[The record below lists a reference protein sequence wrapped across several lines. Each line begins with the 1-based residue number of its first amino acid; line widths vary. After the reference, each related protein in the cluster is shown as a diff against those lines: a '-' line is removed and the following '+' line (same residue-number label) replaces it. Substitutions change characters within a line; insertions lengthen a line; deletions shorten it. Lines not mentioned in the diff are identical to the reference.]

1 MARRA
6 GIDRLTHRLRVLEAA
21 TAMTTAQIMLAIL
34 PFRWTAAAFGTAA
47 REDTPAGPPTVNR
60 HAAAVGRAV
69 SAAARRLPWSPVCLP
84 QALAASWMLRR
95 RGLASRVCFGVL
107 RENGA
112 LKAHAWTTTA
122 DGGVVCGGSAA
133 VGFTP
138 LAALR
143 TGNHPR

>member
-21 TAMTTAQIMLAIL
+21 AAVTTAQIMLAIL
-34 PFRWTAAAFGTAA
+34 PFRWTAAAIGTAK
-47 REDTPAGPPTVNR
+47 REGAPLGPPTADR
-60 HAAAVGRAV
+60 RAAAVGRAV
-69 SAAARRLPWSPVCLP
+69 FAAARRLPWSPVCLP

-95 RGLASRVCFGVL
+95 RSIASRVCFGVL
-107 RENGA
+107 REGGA

-143 TGNHPR
+143 AGNHPR